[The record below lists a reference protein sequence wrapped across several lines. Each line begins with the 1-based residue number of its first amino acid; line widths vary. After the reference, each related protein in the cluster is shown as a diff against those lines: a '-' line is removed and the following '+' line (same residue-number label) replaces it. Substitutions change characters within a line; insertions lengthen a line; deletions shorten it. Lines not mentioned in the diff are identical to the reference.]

1 MFPMLRG
8 MLSINIWCLA
18 MLFLPMLWN
27 LCCRQRHVIMPRR
40 RLRFRPMLSTYALGS
55 KRSAR
60 GLLLPVSGRLA
71 YALGYAPGLK
81 QAHKLNRDSR
91 ISTWKITRSNRS
103 CVSSPLNSRRCTDRT
118 TDASS
123 ALSGG
128 CLEKTGHAKST
139 PANLVDFLCSG
150 VCSAYI
156 YIYIYIYMCD
166 FAHMFLPML

>member
-1 MFPMLRG
+1 
-8 MLSINIWCLA
+8 

-128 CLEKTGHAKST
+128 CLEKTGHMLCT
-139 PANLVDFLCSG
+139 YIRCFVDTFPLISDINFLCSR

-156 YIYIYIYMCD
+156 YIYIHYM
-166 FAHMFLPML
+166 LS